1 MHSNLG
7 SAGRA
12 AAVAFVLGL
21 LSLAPR
27 TTEAEEIA
35 DYERSGEYDEDGQRF
50 GDLVVS
56 GKLTPDAKA
65 PGGWVLVRTLENKGD
80 APVECALEERVQ
92 STLTMHGS
100 RVDPPP
106 TTAQLQTLRLTL
118 KPHEKRKVGVLLPSG
133 LAVDIGKAVKQQA
146 SVEAAI
152 ARELTADSPR
162 GDVFQKT
169 WRTYHVDYLTPL
181 PPGATAAKPPSDAVM
196 PAAMPMAIGSG
207 RAASLL

>member
-12 AAVAFVLGL
+12 AAVAFVIGL

-80 APVECALEERVQ
+80 APVECALEE
-92 STLTMHGS
+92 
-100 RVDPPP
+100 
-106 TTAQLQTLRLTL
+106 
-118 KPHEKRKVGVLLPSG
+118 
-133 LAVDIGKAVKQQA
+133 
-146 SVEAAI
+146 
-152 ARELTADSPR
+152 
-162 GDVFQKT
+162 
-169 WRTYHVDYLTPL
+169 
-181 PPGATAAKPPSDAVM
+181 
-196 PAAMPMAIGSG
+196 
-207 RAASLL
+207 